1 MRRLAAIG
9 LVLSGAAEAAPVV
22 EACRPLVLE
31 ISGTGEVVVGA
42 EDITIDQTKGI
53 AYISGY
59 DRFAVERE
67 ADKGTVVT
75 EGGIYALD
83 MRRQDWPDAGRVR
96 VADLTAEFG
105 RDRQIRPHGISLF
118 TDAAGRQSLFAVNRP
133 YDGDTVKPVVEM
145 FDVRDGALQH
155 RATVSDAAICS
166 PNDVAALDHD
176 RFFVTNDHGA
186 CAGFSRLWE
195 DLWGLRR
202 SYVVYYDGKSARR
215 VAEGIAYANG
225 IAIGPPGEANGRL
238 FVSGVRDE
246 AVLIFEIAQLLT
258 ADAPVR
264 APLKRIDF
272 GTGVDN
278 LEWAPTGGLLVGAH
292 SSLWSFFRYRQRWSE
307 TSPSQIL
314 HASPSGRV
322 AEIFGSDGGDLS
334 ASSVAAIH
342 EGVMLIGSVFEPHI
356 LACRLGP

>member
-9 LVLSGAAEAAPVV
+9 LVLSGAAQAAPVV

-31 ISGTGEVVVGA
+31 IGETGQMVVGA
-42 EDITIDQTKGI
+42 EDITIDQTAGI

-59 DRFAVERE
+59 DRFAVDRE
-67 ADKGTVVT
+67 AAKGTVVT

-83 MRRQDWPDAGRVR
+83 IRDKDLPDAGRVP

-105 RDRQIRPHGISLF
+105 RDHQIRPHGISLF
-118 TDAAGRQSLFAVNRP
+118 TDEAGRQSLFAVNRP
-133 YDGDTVKPVVEM
+133 YDGDTVAPVVEI
-145 FDVRDGALQH
+145 FDVMDGALQH

-166 PNDVAALDHD
+166 PNDVAALDHV

-186 CAGFSRLWE
+186 CAGFSRFWE

-202 SYVVYYDGKSARR
+202 SYVVYYDGKSFRR

-225 IAIGPPGEANGRL
+225 IAIGPSGEATEL
-238 FVSGVRDE
+238 FVSGVRDD
-246 AVLIFEIAQLLT
+246 AVLVFQVAELL
-258 ADAPVR
+258 AAEAPVR
-264 APLKRIDF
+264 APARRIEF
-272 GTGVDN
+272 NTGVDN
-278 LEWAPTGGLLVGAH
+278 LEWAPDGGLLVGAH
-292 SSLWSFFRYRQRWSE
+292 PSLWGFFRYRQRWTE

-314 HASPSGRV
+314 YGSPADGIT
-322 AEIFGSDGGDLS
+322 EIFRSDGSDLS

-342 EGVMLIGSVFEPHI
+342 GDVMLIGSVFEPHI
-356 LACRLGP
+356 LACRLKP